1 MVTVRLNG
9 GGALREFT
17 AVPYEN
23 AAEMKDPVTPDAVFR
38 AAALDMTAFNETP
51 PTDAPPHASDQV
63 RAWKGQHPKL
73 PNTPLAIHMAWW
85 KGRLT
90 WMAVVFPNQKDPVTP
105 KSDPALRKLI
115 DAYPMVLLA
124 VGLIGAAILARR
136 NWMLNRVDR
145 KGALWVGLAS
155 FAMFFVGWIGDVHA
169 IPTPDMAV
177 VFYRAASNWLM
188 YATMVAL
195 VYLALEPSVRA
206 RWPHSLVT
214 WNRLLAG
221 QWRDPQVASHFLIG
235 SAIGCVVWLLF
246 KFVSVWTSGVN
257 GVDFLGNLWFTM
269 GTRQWLGGYAYILA
283 NALRVGL
290 FGFLVICGLR
300 ALLRNVVAAS
310 IVASVIFTFT
320 EGGVVN
326 SPNWQ
331 IRVVIY
337 LAAYS
342 IIAFV
347 LLRFGLVAAISVI
360 FFVNGIGSLNLG
372 LDWKTWFAPSGL
384 ASLLLLLTI
393 SLWAF
398 WRSLGARGLA
408 AAETG

>member
-1 MVTVRLNG
+1 
-9 GGALREFT
+9 
-17 AVPYEN
+17 
-23 AAEMKDPVTPDAVFR
+23 
-38 AAALDMTAFNETP
+38 
-51 PTDAPPHASDQV
+51 
-63 RAWKGQHPKL
+63 
-73 PNTPLAIHMAWW
+73 
-85 KGRLT
+85 
-90 WMAVVFPNQKDPVTP
+90 
-105 KSDPALRKLI
+105 
-115 DAYPMVLLA
+115 
-124 VGLIGAAILARR
+124 
-136 NWMLNRVDR
+136 
-145 KGALWVGLAS
+145 
-155 FAMFFVGWIGDVHA
+155 
-169 IPTPDMAV
+169 
-177 VFYRAASNWLM
+177 
-188 YATMVAL
+188 
-195 VYLALEPSVRA
+195 
-206 RWPHSLVT
+206 
-214 WNRLLAG
+214 
-221 QWRDPQVASHFLIG
+221 
-235 SAIGCVVWLLF
+235 
-246 KFVSVWTSGVN
+246 
-257 GVDFLGNLWFTM
+257 
-269 GTRQWLGGYAYILA
+269 LA